1 MSNSPHDKIKK
12 GEPVINGFE
21 IKRKFTIKI
30 PLNRERI
37 KAKIKRIIEQ
47 LQ

>member
-1 MSNSPHDKIKK
+1 MSKSPHEKIKQ
-12 GEPVINGFE
+12 GEPIINGFE

-37 KAKIKRIIEQ
+37 KAKIKRIIEK